1 MSANA
6 ESSSNFQWD
15 WNLPRLFIRRCR
27 EKGDKL
33 KVADSSGVKLSGND
47 LLLRTLALKRIIDRE
62 VLQARFKTLEEERHV
77 GVLLPPTVPAVVVN
91 MALTLSR
98 RVAVNLN
105 YTVSESIINRCI
117 EEAQIKHVITS
128 RKVMDKL
135 GMKLDAQVVYLEDL
149 KDKATV
155 ADKIVAYTQS
165 KLLPEGMLASQFK
178 LHKNTPDDRL
188 TIIFTSG
195 STGVPKGVPLTFNNI
210 ASNVQGFDATI
221 HVKED
226 DCFLG
231 ILPFFHSFGYTG
243 TLWAVGCLPCSGA
256 FHYNPLE
263 PKQIGKLIETYKCTI
278 VLGTPTF
285 LRGFLKR
292 IEPEQFKTVNI
303 VVVGAEKMPIPL
315 AQAFDERFGVRPIEG
330 YGTTELSPVVA
341 VNVPASRAKTANANE
356 GLREGSVGRP
366 IPGVRARTVS
376 LDDHSKVLK
385 PNETGM
391 IEISGPNVMAGY
403 LNQPELTAKVM
414 NNGWYITGD
423 VGFIEPDGFIHI
435 TGRESRFS
443 KIGGEMVPH
452 IQVEE
457 ELNKI
462 LGGDE
467 DVLTLAVCGV
477 PDEKKGERLVVLY
490 TQLSQEPS
498 AIVKKLI
505 ESGLPSIY
513 NPGADGF
520 IRVDSIPILG
530 TGKLDL
536 RGLQALA
543 KELAGSKPSS
553 RESAT

>member
-1 MSANA
+1 MSNKS
-6 ESSSNFQWD
+6 ESTSDFQWD

-27 EKGDKL
+27 QKGDRL
-33 KVADSSGVKLSGND
+33 KVADTSGVKLTGNE

-62 VLQARFKTLEEERHV
+62 VLRSRFTQLEDEKHV

-105 YTVSESIINRCI
+105 YTVSESIVNRCI
-117 EEAQIKHVITS
+117 EQAQIKHVITS
-128 RKVMDKL
+128 RKVIDKL
-135 GMKLDAQVVYLEDL
+135 GMNLNAKVVYLEDL
-149 KDKATV
+149 KEKATL
-155 ADKIVAYTQS
+155 ADKIVAFTES
-165 KLLPEGMLASQFK
+165 KFMTEGMLASRFE
-178 LHKNTPDDRL
+178 LHKNKPDDRL

-195 STGVPKGVPLTFNNI
+195 STGNPKGVPLTFNNI

-221 HVKED
+221 HVKEE

-243 TLWAVGCLPCSGA
+243 TLWAVGSLPCSGA

-263 PKQIGKLIETYKCTI
+263 PKQIGKLIETYKCSI

-292 IEPEQFKTVNI
+292 IEPEQFKTVNV

-315 AQAFDERFGVRPIEG
+315 AHAFEERFGVRPIEG

-341 VNVPASRAKTANANE
+341 VNVPPSRARNQAGKD
-356 GLREGSVGRP
+356 GLKEGSVGRP
-366 IPGVRARTVS
+366 IPAVKARTVS
-376 LDDHSKVLK
+376 LDDHSKVLG
-385 PNETGM
+385 PDQTGM

-414 NNGWYITGD
+414 NDGWYITGD
-423 VGFIEPDGFIHI
+423 VGFIDSDGFIHI

-452 IQVEE
+452 IQIEE
-457 ELNKI
+457 ELNRIVGAEDTLKI
-462 LGGDE
+462 
-467 DVLTLAVCGV
+467 AVCGV

-490 TQLSQEPS
+490 ADELPEEPS

-505 ESGLPSIY
+505 EAGLPSIY
-513 NPGADGF
+513 VPGADSF
-520 IRVDSIPILG
+520 IRVDAIPILG

-543 KELAGSKPSS
+543 KERAK
-553 RESAT
+553 

>member
-1 MSANA
+1 MNTNTQP
-6 ESSSNFQWD
+6 SSNFHWD

-27 EKGDKL
+27 EKGARI

-62 VLQARFKTLEEERHV
+62 VLQSRFKSIEDEKHV

-117 EEAQIKHVITS
+117 EQAQIKHVLTS
-128 RKVMDKL
+128 RKVMEKL
-135 GMKLDAQVVYLEDL
+135 GMNLNAQVVYLEDL
-149 KDKATV
+149 KDKATLG
-155 ADKIVAYTQS
+155 DKIVAFTQS
-165 KLLPEGMLASQFK
+165 KLLPEGMLASQFQ
-178 LHKNTPDDRL
+178 LHKNKPDDRL

-195 STGVPKGVPLTFNNI
+195 STGIPKGVPLTFNNI

-263 PKQIGKLIETYKCTI
+263 PKQIAKLIETYKCTI

-292 IEPEQFKTVNI
+292 IEPQQFKTVDV

-315 AQAFDERFGVRPIEG
+315 AQAFEERFGVRPIEG

-341 VNVPASRAKTANANE
+341 VNVPPSRARTQEGKNA
-356 GLREGSVGRP
+356 LREGSVGKP
-366 IPGVRARTVS
+366 IPGVHARAVS
-376 LDDHSKVLK
+376 LEDHSKVLG
-385 PNETGM
+385 PDQTGM
-391 IEISGPNVMAGY
+391 IEISGPNVMPGY

-423 VGFIEPDGFIHI
+423 VGFVDADGFIHI

-452 IQVEE
+452 IQIEE

-462 LGGDE
+462 VGGDE
-467 DVLTLAVCGV
+467 DILKLAVCGV
-477 PDEKKGERLVVLY
+477 PDEKKGEKIIVLY
-490 TQLSQEPS
+490 TELPEEPD
-498 AIVKKLI
+498 AIIKKLI
-505 ESGLPSIY
+505 AAGLPSIY
-513 NPGADGF
+513 IPSPDGF
-520 IRVDSIPILG
+520 IKVDAIPILG

-536 RGLQALA
+536 RGLQTLA
-543 KELAGSKPSS
+543 KEKA
-553 RESAT
+553 

>member
-1 MSANA
+1 MNTNTQP
-6 ESSSNFQWD
+6 SSNFHWD

-27 EKGDKL
+27 EKGARI

-62 VLQARFKTLEEERHV
+62 VLQSRFKSIEDEKHV

-117 EEAQIKHVITS
+117 EQAQIKHVLTS
-128 RKVMDKL
+128 RKVMEKL
-135 GMKLDAQVVYLEDL
+135 GMNLNAQVVYLEDL
-149 KDKATV
+149 KDKATLG
-155 ADKIVAYTQS
+155 DKIVAFTQS
-165 KLLPEGMLASQFK
+165 KLLPEGMLASQFQ
-178 LHKNTPDDRL
+178 LHKNKPDDRL

-195 STGVPKGVPLTFNNI
+195 STGIPKGVPLTFNNI

-221 HVKED
+221 HVKEE

-263 PKQIGKLIETYKCTI
+263 PKQIAKLIETYKCTI

-292 IEPEQFKTVNI
+292 IEPEQFKTVDV

-315 AQAFDERFGVRPIEG
+315 AQAFEERFGVRPIEG

-341 VNVPASRAKTANANE
+341 VNVPPSRARTLEGKNA
-356 GLREGSVGRP
+356 LREGSVGKP
-366 IPGVRARTVS
+366 IPGVHARAVS
-376 LDDHSKVLK
+376 LEDHSKVLG
-385 PNETGM
+385 PDQTGM
-391 IEISGPNVMAGY
+391 IEISGPNVMQGY

-423 VGFIEPDGFIHI
+423 VGFVDADGFIHI

-452 IQVEE
+452 IQIEE

-462 LGGDE
+462 VGGDE
-467 DVLTLAVCGV
+467 DILKLAVCGV
-477 PDEKKGERLVVLY
+477 PDEKKGEKIIVLY
-490 TQLSQEPS
+490 TELPEEPD
-498 AIVKKLI
+498 AIIKKLI
-505 ESGLPSIY
+505 AAGLPSIY
-513 NPGADGF
+513 IPSPDGF
-520 IRVDSIPILG
+520 IKVDAIPILG

-536 RGLQALA
+536 RGLQNLA
-543 KELAGSKPSS
+543 KEKA
-553 RESAT
+553 

>member
-1 MSANA
+1 MNTNTQP
-6 ESSSNFQWD
+6 SSNFHWD

-27 EKGDKL
+27 EKGARI

-62 VLQARFKTLEEERHV
+62 VLQSRFKSIEDEKHV

-117 EEAQIKHVITS
+117 EQAQIKHVLTS
-128 RKVMDKL
+128 RKVMEKL
-135 GMKLDAQVVYLEDL
+135 GMNLNAQVVYLEDL
-149 KDKATV
+149 KDKATLG
-155 ADKIVAYTQS
+155 DKIVAFTQS
-165 KLLPEGMLASQFK
+165 KFLPEGMLASQFQ
-178 LHKNTPDDRL
+178 LHKNKPDDRL

-195 STGVPKGVPLTFNNI
+195 STGIPKGVPLTFNNI

-263 PKQIGKLIETYKCTI
+263 PKQIAKLIETYKCTI

-292 IEPEQFKTVNI
+292 IEPEQFKTVDV

-315 AQAFDERFGVRPIEG
+315 AQAFEERFGVRPIEG

-341 VNVPASRAKTANANE
+341 VNVPPSRARTQEGKNA
-356 GLREGSVGRP
+356 LREGSVGKP
-366 IPGVRARTVS
+366 IPGVHARAVS
-376 LDDHSKVLK
+376 LEDHSKVLG
-385 PNETGM
+385 PDQSGM
-391 IEISGPNVMAGY
+391 IEISGPNVMQGY

-423 VGFIEPDGFIHI
+423 VGFVDADGFIHI

-452 IQVEE
+452 IQIEE

-462 LGGDE
+462 VGGDE
-467 DVLTLAVCGV
+467 DILKLAVCGV
-477 PDEKKGERLVVLY
+477 PDEKKGEKIIVLY
-490 TQLSQEPS
+490 TELPEEPD
-498 AIVKKLI
+498 AIIKKLI
-505 ESGLPSIY
+505 AAGLPSIY
-513 NPGADGF
+513 IPSPDGF
-520 IRVDSIPILG
+520 IKVDAIPILG

-536 RGLQALA
+536 RGLQNLA
-543 KELAGSKPSS
+543 KEKA
-553 RESAT
+553 

>member
-1 MSANA
+1 MNTKPQP
-6 ESSSNFQWD
+6 SSNFQWD

-27 EKGDKL
+27 EKGAQI

-62 VLQARFKTLEEERHV
+62 VLQARFKPIEDEKHV

-117 EEAQIKHVITS
+117 EQAQIKHVLTS
-128 RKVMDKL
+128 RKVMEKL
-135 GMKLDAQVVYLEDL
+135 GMNLNAEVVYLEDL
-149 KDKATV
+149 KDKATLG
-155 ADKIVAYTQS
+155 DKIVAFTQS
-165 KLLPEGMLASQFK
+165 KFMPEGMLASQLE
-178 LHKNTPDDRL
+178 LHKNKPDDRL

-195 STGVPKGVPLTFNNI
+195 STGIPKGVPLTFNNI

-221 HVKED
+221 HVKEN

-263 PKQIGKLIETYKCTI
+263 PKQIAKLIENYKCTI

-292 IEPEQFKTVNI
+292 IEPEQFKTVDV

-315 AQAFDERFGVRPIEG
+315 AQAFEERFGVRPIEG

-341 VNVPASRAKTANANE
+341 VNVPPSRARTQE
-356 GLREGSVGRP
+356 GKNSLREGSVGRP
-366 IPGVRARTVS
+366 IPAVQARAVS
-376 LDDHSKVLK
+376 LDDHSKVMG
-385 PNETGM
+385 PGEPGM
-391 IEISGPNVMAGY
+391 IEISGPNVMPGY

-423 VGFIEPDGFIHI
+423 VGFVDADGFIHI

-452 IQVEE
+452 IQIEE

-462 LGGDE
+462 VGGDE
-467 DVLTLAVCGV
+467 DILKLAVCGV
-477 PDEKKGERLVVLY
+477 PDEKKGEKIVVLY
-490 TQLSQEPS
+490 TELPEAPDV
-498 AIVKKLI
+498 IVKKLI
-505 ESGLPSIY
+505 AAGLPSIY
-513 NPGADGF
+513 IPGADGF
-520 IRVDSIPILG
+520 IKVDAIPILG

-543 KELAGSKPSS
+543 
-553 RESAT
+553 REKA

>member
-1 MSANA
+1 MNTNTQP
-6 ESSSNFQWD
+6 SSNFHWD

-27 EKGDKL
+27 EKGARI

-62 VLQARFKTLEEERHV
+62 VLQSRFKSIEDEKHV

-117 EEAQIKHVITS
+117 EQAQIKHVLTS
-128 RKVMDKL
+128 RKVMEKL
-135 GMKLDAQVVYLEDL
+135 GMNLNAQVVYLEDL
-149 KDKATV
+149 KDKATLG
-155 ADKIVAYTQS
+155 DKIVAFTQS
-165 KLLPEGMLASQFK
+165 KFLPEGMLASQFQ
-178 LHKNTPDDRL
+178 LHKNKPDDRL

-195 STGVPKGVPLTFNNI
+195 STGIPKGVPLTFNNI

-263 PKQIGKLIETYKCTI
+263 PKQIAKLIETYKCTI

-292 IEPEQFKTVNI
+292 IEPEQFKTVDV

-315 AQAFDERFGVRPIEG
+315 AQAFEERFGVRPIEG

-341 VNVPASRAKTANANE
+341 VNVPPSRARTLEGKNA
-356 GLREGSVGRP
+356 LREGSVGKP
-366 IPGVRARTVS
+366 IPGVHARAVS
-376 LDDHSKVLK
+376 LEDHSKVLG
-385 PNETGM
+385 PDQSGM
-391 IEISGPNVMAGY
+391 IEISGPNVMPGY

-423 VGFIEPDGFIHI
+423 VGFVDADGFIHI

-452 IQVEE
+452 IQIEE

-462 LGGDE
+462 VGGDE
-467 DVLTLAVCGV
+467 DILKLAVCGV
-477 PDEKKGERLVVLY
+477 PDEKKGEKIIVLY
-490 TQLSQEPS
+490 TELPEEPD
-498 AIVKKLI
+498 AIIKKLI
-505 ESGLPSIY
+505 AAGLPSIY
-513 NPGADGF
+513 IPSPDGF
-520 IRVDSIPILG
+520 IKVDAIPILG

-536 RGLQALA
+536 RGLQNLA
-543 KELAGSKPSS
+543 KEKA
-553 RESAT
+553 

>member
-1 MSANA
+1 MSNKS
-6 ESSSNFQWD
+6 ESTSDFQWD

-27 EKGDKL
+27 QKGDRL
-33 KVADSSGVKLSGND
+33 KVADTSGVKLTGNE

-62 VLQARFKTLEEERHV
+62 VLRSRFTQLQDEKHV

-105 YTVSESIINRCI
+105 YTVSESIVNRCI
-117 EEAQIKHVITS
+117 EQAQIKHVITS
-128 RKVMDKL
+128 RKVIDKL
-135 GMKLDAQVVYLEDL
+135 GMNLNAKVVYLEDL
-149 KDKATV
+149 KEKATL
-155 ADKIVAYTQS
+155 ADKIVAFTES
-165 KLLPEGMLASQFK
+165 KFVTEGMLASRFE
-178 LHKNTPDDRL
+178 LHKNKPDDRL

-195 STGVPKGVPLTFNNI
+195 STGNPKGVPLTFNNI

-221 HVKED
+221 HVKEE

-243 TLWAVGCLPCSGA
+243 TLWAVGSLPCSGA

-263 PKQIGKLIETYKCTI
+263 PKQIGKLIETYKCSI

-292 IEPEQFKTVNI
+292 IEPEQFKTVNV

-315 AQAFDERFGVRPIEG
+315 AHAFEERFGVRPIEG

-341 VNVPASRAKTANANE
+341 VNVPPSRARNQAGKD
-356 GLREGSVGRP
+356 GLKEGSVGRP
-366 IPGVRARTVS
+366 IPAVKARTVS
-376 LDDHSKVLK
+376 LDDHSKVLG
-385 PNETGM
+385 PDQTGM

-414 NNGWYITGD
+414 NDGWYITGD
-423 VGFIEPDGFIHI
+423 VGFIDSDGFIHI

-457 ELNKI
+457 ELNRIVGAEDTLKI
-462 LGGDE
+462 
-467 DVLTLAVCGV
+467 AVCGV

-490 TQLSQEPS
+490 ADELPEEPS

-505 ESGLPSIY
+505 EAGLPSIY
-513 NPGADGF
+513 VPGADSF
-520 IRVDSIPILG
+520 IRVDAIPILG

-543 KELAGSKPSS
+543 KERAK
-553 RESAT
+553 

>member
-1 MSANA
+1 MNTNTQP
-6 ESSSNFQWD
+6 SSNFHWD

-27 EKGDKL
+27 EKGARI

-62 VLQARFKTLEEERHV
+62 VLQSRFKSIEDEKHV

-117 EEAQIKHVITS
+117 EQAQIKHVLTS
-128 RKVMDKL
+128 RKVMEKL
-135 GMKLDAQVVYLEDL
+135 GMNLNAQVVYLEDL
-149 KDKATV
+149 KDKATLG
-155 ADKIVAYTQS
+155 DKIVAFTQS
-165 KLLPEGMLASQFK
+165 KLMPEGMLASQFQ
-178 LHKNTPDDRL
+178 LHKNKPDDRL

-195 STGVPKGVPLTFNNI
+195 STGIPKGVPLTFNNI

-263 PKQIGKLIETYKCTI
+263 PKQIAKLIETYKCTI

-292 IEPEQFKTVNI
+292 IEPQQFKTVDV

-315 AQAFDERFGVRPIEG
+315 AQAFEERFGVRPIEG

-341 VNVPASRAKTANANE
+341 VNVPPSRARTLEGKNA
-356 GLREGSVGRP
+356 LREGSVGKP
-366 IPGVRARTVS
+366 IPGVHARAVS
-376 LDDHSKVLK
+376 LEDHSKVLG
-385 PNETGM
+385 PDQSGM
-391 IEISGPNVMAGY
+391 IEISGPNVMQGY

-423 VGFIEPDGFIHI
+423 VGFVDADGFIHI

-452 IQVEE
+452 IQIEE

-462 LGGDE
+462 VGGDE
-467 DVLTLAVCGV
+467 DILKLAVCGV
-477 PDEKKGERLVVLY
+477 PDEKKGEKIIVLY
-490 TQLSQEPS
+490 TELPEEPD
-498 AIVKKLI
+498 AIIKKLI
-505 ESGLPSIY
+505 AAGLPSIY
-513 NPGADGF
+513 IPSPDGF
-520 IRVDSIPILG
+520 IKVDAIPILG

-536 RGLQALA
+536 RGLQNLA
-543 KELAGSKPSS
+543 KEKA
-553 RESAT
+553 

>member
-1 MSANA
+1 MNTNTQP
-6 ESSSNFQWD
+6 SSNFHWD

-27 EKGDKL
+27 EKGARI

-62 VLQARFKTLEEERHV
+62 VLQSRFKSIEDEKHV

-117 EEAQIKHVITS
+117 EQAQIKHVLTS
-128 RKVMDKL
+128 RKVMEKL
-135 GMKLDAQVVYLEDL
+135 GMNLNAQVVYLEDL
-149 KDKATV
+149 KDKATLG
-155 ADKIVAYTQS
+155 DKIVAFTQS
-165 KLLPEGMLASQFK
+165 KLLPEGMLASQFQ
-178 LHKNTPDDRL
+178 LHKNKPDDRL

-195 STGVPKGVPLTFNNI
+195 STGIPKGVPLTFNNI

-263 PKQIGKLIETYKCTI
+263 PKQIAKLIETYKCTI

-292 IEPEQFKTVNI
+292 IEPEQFKTVDV

-315 AQAFDERFGVRPIEG
+315 AQAFEERFGVRPIEG

-341 VNVPASRAKTANANE
+341 VNVPPSRARTLEGKNA
-356 GLREGSVGRP
+356 LREGSVGKP
-366 IPGVRARTVS
+366 IPGVHARAVS
-376 LDDHSKVLK
+376 LEDHSKVLG
-385 PNETGM
+385 PDQTGM
-391 IEISGPNVMAGY
+391 IEISGPNVMPGY

-423 VGFIEPDGFIHI
+423 VGFVDADGFIHI

-452 IQVEE
+452 IQIEE

-462 LGGDE
+462 VGGDE
-467 DVLTLAVCGV
+467 DILKLAVCGV
-477 PDEKKGERLVVLY
+477 PDEKKGEKIIVLY
-490 TQLSQEPS
+490 TELPEEPD
-498 AIVKKLI
+498 AIIKKLI
-505 ESGLPSIY
+505 AAGLPSIY
-513 NPGADGF
+513 IPSPDGF
-520 IRVDSIPILG
+520 IKVDAIPILG

-536 RGLQALA
+536 RGLQNLA
-543 KELAGSKPSS
+543 KEKA
-553 RESAT
+553 

>member
-1 MSANA
+1 MNTNTQP
-6 ESSSNFQWD
+6 SSNFHWD

-27 EKGDKL
+27 EKGARI

-62 VLQARFKTLEEERHV
+62 VLQSRFKSIEDEKHV

-117 EEAQIKHVITS
+117 EQAQIKHVLTS
-128 RKVMDKL
+128 RKVMEKL
-135 GMKLDAQVVYLEDL
+135 GMNLNAQVVYLEDL
-149 KDKATV
+149 KDKATLG
-155 ADKIVAYTQS
+155 DKIVAFTQS
-165 KLLPEGMLASQFK
+165 KFLPEGMLASQFQ
-178 LHKNTPDDRL
+178 LHKNKPDDRL

-195 STGVPKGVPLTFNNI
+195 STGIPKGVPLTFNNI

-221 HVKED
+221 HVKEE

-263 PKQIGKLIETYKCTI
+263 PKQIAKLIETYKCTI

-292 IEPEQFKTVNI
+292 IEPEQFKTVDV

-315 AQAFDERFGVRPIEG
+315 AQAFEERFGVRPIEG

-341 VNVPASRAKTANANE
+341 VNVPPSRARTQEGKNA
-356 GLREGSVGRP
+356 LREGSVGKP
-366 IPGVRARTVS
+366 IPGVHARAVS
-376 LDDHSKVLK
+376 LEDHSKVLG
-385 PNETGM
+385 PDQTGM
-391 IEISGPNVMAGY
+391 IEISGPNVMPGY

-423 VGFIEPDGFIHI
+423 VGFVDADGFIHI

-452 IQVEE
+452 IQIEE

-462 LGGDE
+462 VGGDE
-467 DVLTLAVCGV
+467 DILKLAVCGV
-477 PDEKKGERLVVLY
+477 PDEKKGEKIIVLY
-490 TQLSQEPS
+490 TELPEEPD
-498 AIVKKLI
+498 AIIKKLI
-505 ESGLPSIY
+505 AAGLPSIY
-513 NPGADGF
+513 IPSPDGF
-520 IRVDSIPILG
+520 IKVDAIPILG

-536 RGLQALA
+536 RGLQNLA
-543 KELAGSKPSS
+543 KEKA
-553 RESAT
+553 

>member
-1 MSANA
+1 MSNKS
-6 ESSSNFQWD
+6 ESTSDFQWD

-27 EKGDKL
+27 QKGDRL
-33 KVADSSGVKLSGND
+33 KVADTSGVKLTGNE

-62 VLQARFKTLEEERHV
+62 VLRSRFTQLEDEKHV

-105 YTVSESIINRCI
+105 YTVSESIVNRCI
-117 EEAQIKHVITS
+117 EQAQIKHVITS
-128 RKVMDKL
+128 RKVIDKL
-135 GMKLDAQVVYLEDL
+135 GMNLNAKVVYLEDL
-149 KDKATV
+149 KEKATL
-155 ADKIVAYTQS
+155 ADKIVAFTES
-165 KLLPEGMLASQFK
+165 KFMTEGMLASRFE
-178 LHKNTPDDRL
+178 LHKNKPDDRL

-195 STGVPKGVPLTFNNI
+195 STGNPKGVPLTFNNI

-221 HVKED
+221 QVKEE

-243 TLWAVGCLPCSGA
+243 TLWAVGSLPCSGA

-263 PKQIGKLIETYKCTI
+263 PKQIGKLIETYKCSI

-292 IEPEQFKTVNI
+292 IEPEQFKTVNV

-315 AQAFDERFGVRPIEG
+315 AHAFEERFGVRPIEG

-341 VNVPASRAKTANANE
+341 VNVPPSRARNQAGKD
-356 GLREGSVGRP
+356 GLKEGSVGRP
-366 IPGVRARTVS
+366 IPAVKARTVS
-376 LDDHSKVLK
+376 LDDHSKVLG
-385 PNETGM
+385 PDQTGM

-414 NNGWYITGD
+414 NDGWYITGD
-423 VGFIEPDGFIHI
+423 VGFIDSDGFIHI

-452 IQVEE
+452 IQIEE
-457 ELNKI
+457 ELNRIVGAEDTLKI
-462 LGGDE
+462 
-467 DVLTLAVCGV
+467 AVCGV

-490 TQLSQEPS
+490 AEELPEEPS

-505 ESGLPSIY
+505 EAGLPSIY
-513 NPGADGF
+513 VPGADSF
-520 IRVDSIPILG
+520 IRVAAIPILG

-543 KELAGSKPSS
+543 KERAK
-553 RESAT
+553 

>member
-1 MSANA
+1 MNTNTQP
-6 ESSSNFQWD
+6 SSNFHWD

-27 EKGDKL
+27 EKGARI

-62 VLQARFKTLEEERHV
+62 VLQSRFKSIEDEKHV

-117 EEAQIKHVITS
+117 EQAQIKHVLTS
-128 RKVMDKL
+128 RKVMEKL
-135 GMKLDAQVVYLEDL
+135 GMNLNAQVVYLEDL
-149 KDKATV
+149 KDKATLG
-155 ADKIVAYTQS
+155 DKIVAFTQS
-165 KLLPEGMLASQFK
+165 KFLPEGMLASQFQ
-178 LHKNTPDDRL
+178 LHKNKPDDRL

-195 STGVPKGVPLTFNNI
+195 STGIPKGVPLTFNNI

-221 HVKED
+221 HVKEE

-263 PKQIGKLIETYKCTI
+263 PKQIAKLIETYKCTI

-292 IEPEQFKTVNI
+292 IEPEQFKTVDV

-315 AQAFDERFGVRPIEG
+315 AQAFEERFGVRPIEG

-341 VNVPASRAKTANANE
+341 VNVPPSRARTLEGKNA
-356 GLREGSVGRP
+356 LREGSVGKP
-366 IPGVRARTVS
+366 IPGVHARAVS
-376 LDDHSKVLK
+376 LEDHSKVLG
-385 PNETGM
+385 PDQTGM
-391 IEISGPNVMAGY
+391 IEISGPNVMPGY

-423 VGFIEPDGFIHI
+423 VGFVDADGFIHI

-452 IQVEE
+452 IQIEE

-462 LGGDE
+462 VGGDE
-467 DVLTLAVCGV
+467 DILKLAVCGV
-477 PDEKKGERLVVLY
+477 PDEKKGEKIIVLY
-490 TQLSQEPS
+490 TELPEEPD
-498 AIVKKLI
+498 AIIKKLI
-505 ESGLPSIY
+505 AAGLPSIY
-513 NPGADGF
+513 IPSPDGF
-520 IRVDSIPILG
+520 IKVDAIPILG

-536 RGLQALA
+536 RGLQNLA
-543 KELAGSKPSS
+543 KEKA
-553 RESAT
+553 

>member
-1 MSANA
+1 MSNKS
-6 ESSSNFQWD
+6 ESTSDFQWD

-27 EKGDKL
+27 QKGDRL
-33 KVADSSGVKLSGND
+33 KVADTSGVKLTGNE

-62 VLQARFKTLEEERHV
+62 VLRSRFTQLQDEKHV

-105 YTVSESIINRCI
+105 YTVSESIVNRCI
-117 EEAQIKHVITS
+117 EQAQIKHVITS
-128 RKVMDKL
+128 RKVIDKL
-135 GMKLDAQVVYLEDL
+135 GMNLNAKVVYLEDL
-149 KDKATV
+149 KEKATL
-155 ADKIVAYTQS
+155 ADKIVAFTES
-165 KLLPEGMLASQFK
+165 KFMTEGMLASRFE
-178 LHKNTPDDRL
+178 LHKNKPDDRL

-195 STGVPKGVPLTFNNI
+195 STGNPKGVPLTFNNI

-221 HVKED
+221 HVKEE

-243 TLWAVGCLPCSGA
+243 TLWAVGSLPCSGA

-263 PKQIGKLIETYKCTI
+263 PKQIGKLIETYKCSI

-292 IEPEQFKTVNI
+292 IEPEQFKTVNV

-315 AQAFDERFGVRPIEG
+315 AHAFEERFGVRPIEG

-341 VNVPASRAKTANANE
+341 VNVPPSRARNQAGKD
-356 GLREGSVGRP
+356 GLKEGSVGRP
-366 IPGVRARTVS
+366 IPAVKARTVS
-376 LDDHSKVLK
+376 LDDHSKVLG
-385 PNETGM
+385 PDQTGM

-414 NNGWYITGD
+414 NDGWYITGD
-423 VGFIEPDGFIHI
+423 VGFIDSDGFIHI

-457 ELNKI
+457 ELNRIVGAEDTLKI
-462 LGGDE
+462 
-467 DVLTLAVCGV
+467 AVCGV

-490 TQLSQEPS
+490 ADELPEEPS

-505 ESGLPSIY
+505 EAGLPSIY
-513 NPGADGF
+513 VPGADSF
-520 IRVDSIPILG
+520 IRVDAIPILG

-543 KELAGSKPSS
+543 KERAK
-553 RESAT
+553 

>member
-1 MSANA
+1 MSTQS
-6 ESSSNFQWD
+6 ESSSNFKWD

-27 EKGDKL
+27 EKGAAL

-47 LLLRTLALKRIIDRE
+47 LLLRTLALKRIIDRV
-62 VLQARFKTLEEERHV
+62 VLRASFTNLEDEKHV
-77 GVLLPPTVPAVVVN
+77 GVLLPPTVPAVCVN

-117 EEAQIKHVITS
+117 EQAGIKHVLTS
-128 RKVMDKL
+128 RKVIEKL
-135 GMKLDAQVVYLEDL
+135 GVKLNAEVVYLEDL
-149 KDKATV
+149 KEKATL
-155 ADKIVAYTQS
+155 ADKIVAFTQS
-165 KLLPEGMLASQFK
+165 KFMPEWMLASQFK
-178 LHKNTPDDRL
+178 LHKNKPDDRL

-195 STGVPKGVPLTFNNI
+195 STGNPKGVPLTFNNI

-221 HVKED
+221 SVRPD

-243 TLWAVGCLPCSGA
+243 TLWAVGSLPCSGA

-263 PKQIGKLIETYKCTI
+263 PKQIAKLIETYKCSI

-292 IEPEQFKTVNI
+292 IEPEQFKSVNV

-315 AQAFDERFGVRPIEG
+315 AQAFEERFGVRPIEG

-341 VNVPASRAKTANANE
+341 VNVPPSRAKNVN
-356 GLREGSVGRP
+356 GKDGIREGSVGRP
-366 IPGVRARTVS
+366 IPAVRARTVS
-376 LDDHSKVLK
+376 LDDHKTVLG
-385 PNETGM
+385 PGESGM
-391 IEISGPNVMAGY
+391 IEISGPNVMSGY

-414 NNGWYITGD
+414 NDGWYITGD
-423 VGFIEPDGFIHI
+423 VGFIDADGFIHI

-457 ELNKI
+457 ELARI
-462 LGGDE
+462 VGGDE
-467 DVLTLAVCGV
+467 DVLKIAVCGV

-490 TQLSQEPS
+490 ADALPDEPS

-505 ESGLPSIY
+505 EAGLPSIY
-513 NPGADGF
+513 IPSADSF
-520 IRVDSIPILG
+520 IKVDAIPILG

-543 KELAGSKPSS
+543 KEKAN
-553 RESAT
+553 

>member
-1 MSANA
+1 MNTNTQP
-6 ESSSNFQWD
+6 SSNFHWD

-27 EKGDKL
+27 EKGARI

-62 VLQARFKTLEEERHV
+62 VLQSRFKSIEDEKHV

-117 EEAQIKHVITS
+117 EQAQIKHVLTS
-128 RKVMDKL
+128 RKVMEKL
-135 GMKLDAQVVYLEDL
+135 GMNLNAQVVYLEDL
-149 KDKATV
+149 KDKATLG
-155 ADKIVAYTQS
+155 DKIVAFTQS
-165 KLLPEGMLASQFK
+165 KFLPEGMLASQFQ
-178 LHKNTPDDRL
+178 LHKNKPDDRL

-195 STGVPKGVPLTFNNI
+195 STGIPKGVPLTFNNI

-263 PKQIGKLIETYKCTI
+263 PKQIAKLIETYKCTI

-292 IEPEQFKTVNI
+292 IEPQQFKTVDV

-315 AQAFDERFGVRPIEG
+315 AQAFEERFGVRPIEG

-341 VNVPASRAKTANANE
+341 VNVPPSRARTLEGKNA
-356 GLREGSVGRP
+356 LREGSVGKP
-366 IPGVRARTVS
+366 IPGVHARAVS
-376 LDDHSKVLK
+376 LEDHSKVLG
-385 PNETGM
+385 PDQTGM
-391 IEISGPNVMAGY
+391 IEISGPNVMQGY

-423 VGFIEPDGFIHI
+423 VGFVDADGFIHI

-452 IQVEE
+452 IQIEE

-462 LGGDE
+462 VGGDE
-467 DVLTLAVCGV
+467 DILKLAVCGV
-477 PDEKKGERLVVLY
+477 PDEKKGEKIIVLY
-490 TQLSQEPS
+490 TELPEEPD
-498 AIVKKLI
+498 AIIKKLI
-505 ESGLPSIY
+505 AAGLPSIY
-513 NPGADGF
+513 IPSPDGF
-520 IRVDSIPILG
+520 IKVDAIPILG

-536 RGLQALA
+536 RGLQNLA
-543 KELAGSKPSS
+543 KEKA
-553 RESAT
+553 

>member
-1 MSANA
+1 MNTKPQP
-6 ESSSNFQWD
+6 SSNFQWD

-27 EKGDKL
+27 EKGAQI

-62 VLQARFKTLEEERHV
+62 VLQARFKPIEDEKHV

-117 EEAQIKHVITS
+117 EQAQIKHVLTS
-128 RKVMDKL
+128 RKVMEKL
-135 GMKLDAQVVYLEDL
+135 GMNLNAEVVYLEDL
-149 KDKATV
+149 KDKATLG
-155 ADKIVAYTQS
+155 DKIVAFTQS
-165 KLLPEGMLASQFK
+165 KFMPEGMLASQLE
-178 LHKNTPDDRL
+178 LHKNRPDDRL

-195 STGVPKGVPLTFNNI
+195 STGIPKGVPLTFNNI

-221 HVKED
+221 HVKEN

-263 PKQIGKLIETYKCTI
+263 PKQIAKLIENYKCTI

-292 IEPEQFKTVNI
+292 IEPEQFKTVDV

-315 AQAFDERFGVRPIEG
+315 AQAFEERFGVRPIEG

-341 VNVPASRAKTANANE
+341 VNVPPSRARTQE
-356 GLREGSVGRP
+356 GKNSLREGSVGRP
-366 IPGVRARTVS
+366 IPAVQARAVS
-376 LDDHSKVLK
+376 LDDHSKVMG
-385 PNETGM
+385 PGEPGM
-391 IEISGPNVMAGY
+391 IEISGPNVMPGY

-423 VGFIEPDGFIHI
+423 VGFVDADGFIHI

-452 IQVEE
+452 IQIEE

-462 LGGDE
+462 VGGDE
-467 DVLTLAVCGV
+467 DILKLAVCGV
-477 PDEKKGERLVVLY
+477 PDEKKGEKIVVLY
-490 TQLSQEPS
+490 TELPEAPDV
-498 AIVKKLI
+498 IVKKLI
-505 ESGLPSIY
+505 AAGLPSIY
-513 NPGADGF
+513 IPGADGF
-520 IRVDSIPILG
+520 IKVDAIPILG

-536 RGLQALA
+536 RGLQTLA
-543 KELAGSKPSS
+543 
-553 RESAT
+553 REKA

>member
-1 MSANA
+1 MSNKS
-6 ESSSNFQWD
+6 ESTSDFQWD

-27 EKGDKL
+27 QKGDRL
-33 KVADSSGVKLSGND
+33 KVADTSGVKLTGNE

-62 VLQARFKTLEEERHV
+62 VLRSRFTQLQDEKHV
-77 GVLLPPTVPAVVVN
+77 GELLPPTVPAVVVN

-105 YTVSESIINRCI
+105 YTVSESIVNRCI
-117 EEAQIKHVITS
+117 EQAQIKHVITS
-128 RKVMDKL
+128 RKVIDKL
-135 GMKLDAQVVYLEDL
+135 GMNLNAKVVYLEDL
-149 KDKATV
+149 KEKATL
-155 ADKIVAYTQS
+155 ADKIVAFTES
-165 KLLPEGMLASQFK
+165 KLMTEGMLASRFE
-178 LHKNTPDDRL
+178 LHKNKPDDRL

-195 STGVPKGVPLTFNNI
+195 STGNPKGVPLTFNNI

-221 HVKED
+221 HVKEE

-243 TLWAVGCLPCSGA
+243 TLWAVGSLPCSGA

-263 PKQIGKLIETYKCTI
+263 PKQIGKLIETYKCSI

-292 IEPEQFKTVNI
+292 IEPEQFKTVNV

-315 AQAFDERFGVRPIEG
+315 AHAFEERFGVRPIEG

-341 VNVPASRAKTANANE
+341 VNVPPSRARNQAGKD
-356 GLREGSVGRP
+356 GLKEGSVGRP
-366 IPGVRARTVS
+366 IPAVKARTVS
-376 LDDHSKVLK
+376 LDDHSKVLG
-385 PNETGM
+385 PDQTGM

-414 NNGWYITGD
+414 NDGWYITGD
-423 VGFIEPDGFIHI
+423 VGFIDSDGFIHI

-457 ELNKI
+457 ELNRIVGAEDTLKI
-462 LGGDE
+462 
-467 DVLTLAVCGV
+467 AVCGV

-490 TQLSQEPS
+490 ADELPEEPS

-505 ESGLPSIY
+505 EAGLPSIY
-513 NPGADGF
+513 VPGADSF
-520 IRVDSIPILG
+520 IRVDAIPILG

-543 KELAGSKPSS
+543 KERAK
-553 RESAT
+553 

>member
-1 MSANA
+1 MNTNTQP
-6 ESSSNFQWD
+6 SSNFHWD

-27 EKGDKL
+27 EKGARI

-62 VLQARFKTLEEERHV
+62 VLQSRFKSIEDEKHV

-117 EEAQIKHVITS
+117 EQAQINHVLTS
-128 RKVMDKL
+128 RKVMEKL
-135 GMKLDAQVVYLEDL
+135 GMNLNAQVVYLEDL
-149 KDKATV
+149 KDKATLG
-155 ADKIVAYTQS
+155 DKIVAFTQS
-165 KLLPEGMLASQFK
+165 KFLPEGMLASQFQ
-178 LHKNTPDDRL
+178 LHKNKPDDRL

-195 STGVPKGVPLTFNNI
+195 STGIPKGVPLTFNNI

-263 PKQIGKLIETYKCTI
+263 PKQIAKLIETYKCTI

-292 IEPEQFKTVNI
+292 IEPEQFKTVDV

-315 AQAFDERFGVRPIEG
+315 AQAFEERFGVRPIEG

-341 VNVPASRAKTANANE
+341 VNVPPSRARTLEGKNA
-356 GLREGSVGRP
+356 LREGSVGKP
-366 IPGVRARTVS
+366 IPGVHARAVS
-376 LDDHSKVLK
+376 LEDHSKVLG
-385 PNETGM
+385 PDQSGM
-391 IEISGPNVMAGY
+391 IEISGPNVMQGY

-423 VGFIEPDGFIHI
+423 VGFVDADGFIHI

-452 IQVEE
+452 IQIEE

-462 LGGDE
+462 VGGDE
-467 DVLTLAVCGV
+467 DILKLAVCGV
-477 PDEKKGERLVVLY
+477 PDEKKGEKIIVLY
-490 TQLSQEPS
+490 TELPEEPD
-498 AIVKKLI
+498 AIIKKLI
-505 ESGLPSIY
+505 AAGLPSIY
-513 NPGADGF
+513 IPSPDGF
-520 IRVDSIPILG
+520 IKVDAIPILG

-536 RGLQALA
+536 RGLQNLA
-543 KELAGSKPSS
+543 KEKA
-553 RESAT
+553 

>member
-1 MSANA
+1 MSNKS
-6 ESSSNFQWD
+6 ESTSDFQWD

-27 EKGDKL
+27 QKGDRL
-33 KVADSSGVKLSGND
+33 KVADTSGVKLTGNE

-62 VLQARFKTLEEERHV
+62 VLRSRFTQLEDEKHV

-105 YTVSESIINRCI
+105 YTVSESIVNRCI
-117 EEAQIKHVITS
+117 EQAQIKHVITS
-128 RKVMDKL
+128 RKVIDKL
-135 GMKLDAQVVYLEDL
+135 GMNLNAKVVYLEDL
-149 KDKATV
+149 KEKATL
-155 ADKIVAYTQS
+155 ADKIVAFTES
-165 KLLPEGMLASQFK
+165 KFMTEGMLASRFE
-178 LHKNTPDDRL
+178 LHKNKPDDRL

-195 STGVPKGVPLTFNNI
+195 STGNPKGVPLTFNNI

-221 HVKED
+221 QVKEE

-243 TLWAVGCLPCSGA
+243 TLWAVGSLPCSGA

-263 PKQIGKLIETYKCTI
+263 PKQIGKLIETYKCSI

-292 IEPEQFKTVNI
+292 IEPEQFKTVNV

-315 AQAFDERFGVRPIEG
+315 AHAFEERFGVRPIEG

-341 VNVPASRAKTANANE
+341 VNVPPSRARNQAGKD
-356 GLREGSVGRP
+356 GLKEGSVGRP
-366 IPGVRARTVS
+366 IPAVKARTVS
-376 LDDHSKVLK
+376 LDDHSKVLG
-385 PNETGM
+385 PDQTGM

-414 NNGWYITGD
+414 NDGWYITGD
-423 VGFIEPDGFIHI
+423 VGFIDSDGFIHI

-452 IQVEE
+452 IQIEE
-457 ELNKI
+457 ELNRIVGAEDTLKI
-462 LGGDE
+462 
-467 DVLTLAVCGV
+467 AVCGV

-490 TQLSQEPS
+490 AEELPEEPS

-505 ESGLPSIY
+505 EAGLPSIY
-513 NPGADGF
+513 VPGADSF
-520 IRVDSIPILG
+520 IRVDAIPILG

-543 KELAGSKPSS
+543 KERAK
-553 RESAT
+553 

>member
-1 MSANA
+1 MNTKAD
-6 ESSSNFQWD
+6 SSSDFKWE

-27 EKGDKL
+27 EKGNQL
-33 KVADSSGVKLSGND
+33 KVADTSGVKLSGND

-62 VLQARFKTLEEERHV
+62 VLQARFKSIDDEKHV

-105 YTVSESIINRCI
+105 YTVSESIVNRCI
-117 EEAQIKHVITS
+117 EQAGIKHVLTS

-135 GMKLDAQVVYLEDL
+135 GMKLDAEVVYLEDL

-155 ADKIVAYTQS
+155 ADKIVAFTQS
-165 KLLPEGMLASQFK
+165 KFMPESMLASQFQ
-178 LHKNTPDDRL
+178 LHKNKPDDRL

-195 STGVPKGVPLTFNNI
+195 STGIPKGVPLSFNNI

-221 HVKED
+221 HVGKD

-243 TLWAVGCLPCSGA
+243 TLWAVGSLPCSGA

-263 PKQIGKLIETYKCTI
+263 PKQIAKLIENYKCTI

-292 IEPEQFKTVNI
+292 IEPEQFKTVNV

-315 AQAFDERFGVRPIEG
+315 AQAFEERFGVRPIEG

-341 VNVPASRAKTANANE
+341 VNVPPSRARTQAGKD

-366 IPGVRARTVS
+366 IPAVKARTVS
-376 LDDHSKVLK
+376 LEDHSKVLG
-385 PNETGM
+385 PDETGM
-391 IEISGPNVMAGY
+391 IEISGPNVMSGY

-414 NNGWYITGD
+414 NDGWYITGD
-423 VGFIEPDGFIHI
+423 VGFIDSDGFIHI

-462 LGGDE
+462 VGGDE

-477 PDEKKGERLVVLY
+477 PDEKKGERLIVLY
-490 TQLSQEPS
+490 TTLPEDPS

-505 ESGLPSIY
+505 EAGLPSIY
-513 NPGADGF
+513 VPGADGF
-520 IRVDSIPILG
+520 IKVDAIPILG

-536 RGLQALA
+536 RGLRTLA
-543 KELAGSKPSS
+543 MEKAQ
-553 RESAT
+553 

>member
-1 MSANA
+1 MSNKS
-6 ESSSNFQWD
+6 ESTSDFQWD

-27 EKGDKL
+27 QKGDRL
-33 KVADSSGVKLSGND
+33 KVADTSGVKLTGNE

-62 VLQARFKTLEEERHV
+62 VLRSRFTQLQDEKHV

-105 YTVSESIINRCI
+105 YTVSESIVNRCI
-117 EEAQIKHVITS
+117 EQAQIKHVITS
-128 RKVMDKL
+128 RKVIDKL
-135 GMKLDAQVVYLEDL
+135 GMNLNAKVVYLEDL
-149 KDKATV
+149 KEKATL
-155 ADKIVAYTQS
+155 ADKIVAFTES
-165 KLLPEGMLASQFK
+165 KFMTEGMLASRFE
-178 LHKNTPDDRL
+178 LHKNKPDDRL

-195 STGVPKGVPLTFNNI
+195 STGNPKGVPLTFNNI

-221 HVKED
+221 HVKEE

-243 TLWAVGCLPCSGA
+243 TLWAVGSLPCSGA

-263 PKQIGKLIETYKCTI
+263 PKQIGKLIETYKCSI

-285 LRGFLKR
+285 LRGFLNR
-292 IEPEQFKTVNI
+292 IEPEQFKTVNV

-315 AQAFDERFGVRPIEG
+315 AHAFEERFGVRPIEG

-341 VNVPASRAKTANANE
+341 VNVPPSRARDQAGKD
-356 GLREGSVGRP
+356 GLKEGSVGRP
-366 IPGVRARTVS
+366 IPAVKARTVS
-376 LDDHSKVLK
+376 LDDHSKVLG
-385 PNETGM
+385 PDQTGM

-414 NNGWYITGD
+414 NDGWYITGD
-423 VGFIEPDGFIHI
+423 VGFIDSDGFIHI

-457 ELNKI
+457 ELNRIVGAEDTLKI
-462 LGGDE
+462 
-467 DVLTLAVCGV
+467 AVCGV

-490 TQLSQEPS
+490 ADELPEEPS

-505 ESGLPSIY
+505 EAGLPSIY
-513 NPGADGF
+513 VPGADSF
-520 IRVDSIPILG
+520 IRVDAIPILG

-543 KELAGSKPSS
+543 KERAK
-553 RESAT
+553 

>member
-1 MSANA
+1 MNTKNQP
-6 ESSSNFQWD
+6 SSNFQWD

-27 EKGDKL
+27 EKGAQI

-62 VLQARFKTLEEERHV
+62 VLQARFKPIEDEKHV

-117 EEAQIKHVITS
+117 EQAQIKHVLTS
-128 RKVMDKL
+128 RKVMEKL
-135 GMKLDAQVVYLEDL
+135 GMNLNAQVVYLEDL
-149 KDKATV
+149 KDKATLG
-155 ADKIVAYTQS
+155 DKIVAFTQS
-165 KLLPEGMLASQFK
+165 KFMPEGMLASQLQ
-178 LHKNTPDDRL
+178 LHKNKPDDRL

-195 STGVPKGVPLTFNNI
+195 STGIPKGVPLTFNNI

-221 HVKED
+221 HVREN

-263 PKQIGKLIETYKCTI
+263 PKQIAKLIETYKCTI

-292 IEPEQFKTVNI
+292 IEPEQFKSVDV

-315 AQAFDERFGVRPIEG
+315 AQAFEERFGVRPIEG

-341 VNVPASRAKTANANE
+341 VNVPPSRARTQE
-356 GLREGSVGRP
+356 GKNSLREGSVGRP
-366 IPGVRARTVS
+366 IPAVRARAVS
-376 LDDHSKVLK
+376 LDDHSKVMG
-385 PNETGM
+385 PGEAGM
-391 IEISGPNVMAGY
+391 IEISGPNVMPGY

-423 VGFIEPDGFIHI
+423 VGFVDADGFIHI

-452 IQVEE
+452 IQIEE

-462 LGGDE
+462 VGGDE
-467 DVLTLAVCGV
+467 DILKLAVCGV
-477 PDEKKGERLVVLY
+477 PDEKKGERIVVLY
-490 TQLSQEPS
+490 TELPEEPA

-505 ESGLPSIY
+505 AAGLPSIY
-513 NPGADGF
+513 IPGADGF
-520 IRVDSIPILG
+520 IKVDAIPILG

-536 RGLQALA
+536 RGLQTLA
-543 KELAGSKPSS
+543 
-553 RESAT
+553 REKA